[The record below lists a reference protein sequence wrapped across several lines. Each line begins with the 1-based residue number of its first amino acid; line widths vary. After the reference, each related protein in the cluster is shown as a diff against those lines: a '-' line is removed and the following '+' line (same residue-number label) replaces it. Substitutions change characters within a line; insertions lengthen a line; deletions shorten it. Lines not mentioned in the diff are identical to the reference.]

1 MLALLFHEDRDWLT
15 LCVKIQSPV
24 SEWAVL
30 PSIISNQ
37 VVEFYFTDRPQV
49 LFFFPSSSN
58 VFTRGCVDF
67 YFFIFL
73 EMLRSLFFFSD

>member
-1 MLALLFHEDRDWLT
+1 MFKELKLESGRSSLSAVQYALLFHEDRDWLT

-24 SEWAVL
+24 SEWVVL

-37 VVEFYFTDRPQV
+37 LVEFYFTDRPQV

-67 YFFIFL
+67 
-73 EMLRSLFFFSD
+73 